1 MTGGARKPKPGWLD
15 SAVLSSPSLTP
26 PGIHH
31 YLLWS
36 RLLFDSSRSSRSV
49 TSCLFLCSLQEMHHF
64 LPCRLDKLVCSQRVL
79 LKSQLPQEMCF
90 SFSRCQ
96 LLRSDFCANFPPFF
110 SCCFLSC
117 FQKALSTSIFCL
129 LLQYNNLFNKWDKH
143 LCWRHKINPLLLAVC
158 FPHVG
163 QAQGINKDFMQ
174 HTRLD
179 WSSEI
184 NTSTRKNRVHV
195 IKNCHLFCIYI
206 YLLFSVFPKPRR
218 NSTNLMLNG
227 VLMGDKL
234 GKDYKD
240 MEGSWELFFL

>member
-15 SAVLSSPSLTP
+15 SAVLSSPSLAP

-64 LPCRLDKLVCSQRVL
+64 LPCRLDKSVCSQCVL

-129 LLQYNNLFNKWDKH
+129 LLQYKIFLINGISISVEDTKLIHCCVFSTCGAGTRNKQRFH
-143 LCWRHKINPLLLAVC
+143 ATHKV
-158 FPHVG
+158 
-163 QAQGINKDFMQ
+163 
-174 HTRLD
+174 RL
-179 WSSEI
+179 
-184 NTSTRKNRVHV
+184 
-195 IKNCHLFCIYI
+195 
-206 YLLFSVFPKPRR
+206 
-218 NSTNLMLNG
+218 
-227 VLMGDKL
+227 
-234 GKDYKD
+234 
-240 MEGSWELFFL
+240 ELWN